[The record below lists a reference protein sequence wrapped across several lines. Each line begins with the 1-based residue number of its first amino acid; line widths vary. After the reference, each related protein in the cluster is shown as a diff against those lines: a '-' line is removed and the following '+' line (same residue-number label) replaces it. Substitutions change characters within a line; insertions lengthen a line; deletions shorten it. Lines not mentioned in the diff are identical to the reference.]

1 MVRSAITTF
10 ALSFMAMV
18 SVAHADPKSL
28 AMEKQCF
35 SCHTLSM
42 NRSIATHVGK
52 APDFKSIAEKYRG
65 QASAEASLAITI
77 KSGGINHWGSTP
89 MPSSEGNRP
98 NVSEA
103 EAKELADWI
112 LEQH

>member
-1 MVRSAITTF
+1 MVRFAITTF
-10 ALSFMAMV
+10 TLSFMAMV

-35 SCHTLSM
+35 SCHPLSM
-42 NRSIATHVGK
+42 NKSIVTQISK

-65 QASAEASLAITI
+65 QASAEASLALKI
-77 KSGGINHWGSTP
+77 KNGGIEHWGSTP
-89 MPSSEGNRP
+89 MPSTEGNRP

>member
-1 MVRSAITTF
+1 MVRFAITTF
-10 ALSFMAMV
+10 TLSFMAML

-42 NRSIATHVGK
+42 NQTIATQVSK
-52 APDFKSIAEKYRG
+52 APDFRSIAEKYRG

>member
-1 MVRSAITTF
+1 MNRFAIAAFT
-10 ALSFMAMV
+10 LSFMAMI

-35 SCHTLSM
+35 SCHAFSM
-42 NRSIATHVGK
+42 NQAIVKQVSK

-65 QASAEASLAITI
+65 QAGAEAILFITI
-77 KSGGINHWGSTP
+77 KSGGINHWGITP
-89 MPSSEGNRP
+89 MPPTEGQRP
-98 NVSEA
+98 SVSEA
-103 EAKELADWI
+103 EAKELAHWI

>member
-89 MPSSEGNRP
+89 MPSSEGIRP

-103 EAKELADWI
+103 EAKELVDWI

>member
-1 MVRSAITTF
+1 
-10 ALSFMAMV
+10 MAMV

-42 NRSIATHVGK
+42 NQNIATQVSK

-65 QASAEASLAITI
+65 KASAEASLAITI
-77 KSGGINHWGSTP
+77 KSGGIDHWGSTP

-103 EAKELADWI
+103 EARELADWI

>member
-1 MVRSAITTF
+1 MIRFAIATF
-10 ALSFMAMV
+10 TLLAMAMV

-35 SCHTLSM
+35 ACHTLSM
-42 NRSIATHVGK
+42 NQIVATQISK
-52 APDFKSIAEKYRG
+52 APDFKTIAEKYRG
-65 QASAEASLAITI
+65 QASAEASLITTI
-77 KSGGINHWGSTP
+77 KSGGVDHWGSTP

-98 NVSEA
+98 NVSDA

>member
-1 MVRSAITTF
+1 MDRFAITTF
-10 ALSFMAMV
+10 TLLFMATV
-18 SVAHADPKSL
+18 SVAHADPESL

-35 SCHTLSM
+35 FCHTLTT
-42 NRSIATHVGK
+42 NQSIAKPVSK
-52 APDFKSIAEKYRG
+52 APDFMSIAEKYRG
-65 QASAEASLAITI
+65 QAGAEASLAITI
-77 KSGGINHWGSTP
+77 KSGGIDHWGSIP
-89 MPSSEGNRP
+89 MPSSAGNRP

>member
-1 MVRSAITTF
+1 MAM
-10 ALSFMAMV
+10 AFMAMV

>member
-1 MVRSAITTF
+1 MVRFAITAFT
-10 ALSFMAMV
+10 LLFMAMV

-28 AMEKQCF
+28 ATEKQCF

-42 NRSIATHVGK
+42 NQNIATQISK
-52 APDFKSIAEKYRG
+52 APDFKSIADKYRG
-65 QASAEASLAITI
+65 QASAEASLVITI
-77 KSGGINHWGSTP
+77 RSGGINHWGSTP

-98 NVSEA
+98 DVSGV